1 MLRVVILSAHI
12 PPENADHPDTYVT
25 GSFREVVRDTRV
37 IQKEQAPV
45 WNETLLWYLDDEL
58 LDSESFATVQ
68 LREWNI
74 KTKARHFGSANISLA
89 GTVEKPNALITVRN
103 QALRDEELKPTGCTI
118 TVRISFSPPEPQIIP
133 GRKHDLGKFICCPVF
148 AKDSTLDDLAASPQQ
163 TGVAEVPTPT
173 PKKVLVNKKQL
184 FQVRVAILECRQ
196 LQENNIKPVV
206 KVCIGDHV
214 FRTRIKLGNNP
225 YYNEVFVQ
233 NFNETPLRLFDQY
246 ITIQVL
252 NSKAI
257 RADSLIGVFK
267 IEMGLVYESPGHALL
282 SKWLSLY
289 HPANLNAGL
298 RGYVK
303 VNLVV
308 LGAGD
313 HAPDTDQLVEA
324 SDSATSILQLAAMP
338 AARMA
343 TLQLYIYQAQ
353 DVPHMQQEGV
363 DYFRR
368 EDPTGTSV
376 DPSLEANF
384 AGKTLKT
391 NIVLGDAN
399 PMWNQL
405 MSFPMQMP
413 SMCDLIKLVILDGEQ
428 HGDGNILGTT
438 FISLSQIS
446 STGAEIEGDF
456 SGFLPCFGPSFL
468 TFYGSPKEFMGDDA
482 VPSKFSTAVE
492 EGVAYRGRVLVELS
506 TNMESIPVQIIEDI
520 PEDVVRRVERFL
532 PQRRYGLCV
541 VFYSATMLGDIKEE
555 IQFEVS
561 IGNYGNKFDGTCK
574 PFPSTTQYSH
584 AVYDGNYYY
593 YLPWYDTKPMV
604 AITSFWED
612 VGHRIECVNT
622 IEFIHTRLR
631 RNLET
636 LKAIRDARNPLVEV
650 AWKKLQKD
658 LVEDCK
664 KPLPGSESQTPATLL
679 DQQMRKLRLRLLQQ
693 IGKAAEKTSWKMPL
707 PKLIAK
713 AETWLSRLATVTTET
728 QIGIPDVMI
737 WMLCGERRVAHAR
750 VKPQTIMFSRAGLH
764 ARGGLCGKTH
774 TIFLKGAQAKGVDS
788 LIPAVLRVRMWFG
801 RMADSAEFMKCCE
814 GKIFVYAETY
824 ENQKKTHGIWGTRDL
839 TPYPSFSDVTGRVSL
854 PKDKFQLP
862 AGWKWDGEWAPEPQ
876 RRLLLDKEMNHT
888 EVLEEVYENQ
898 TRQPG
903 RRWRPA
909 PVPFSNARTSNGW
922 TCILLIFSDL
932 TAHPPHSTFFP
943 FPFKSG
949 APTPPKEEIVCPQGW
964 IFVEDWKVEVNR
976 AVDDGGWEYGVAL
989 PPAEFPHSWNASEKT
1004 YHTHRRRRWLRKR
1017 ARNLVKENQEQQ
1029 MTSFLQL
1036 HSIVKGRDEA
1046 WEYAPSTGWRFHLQR
1061 NPSDVFRRRCWRRK
1075 LEPESPGPA
1084 APIFLLEGSLGV
1096 DVEGQEKIRTTAVEK
1111 TEEKKEEKK
1120 VERRPSQ
1127 SLLKMNTPLL
1137 FCIFKRAPKSDAWVS
1152 ALSLPL
1158 WKVSGS
1164 SEATDSTEGQ
1174 RVETCRTVMLEFAG
1188 NHLPVFGHVSS
1199 LLDPVAHVSFL
1210 HMSQCTRCITGTLS
1224 PVWDQTLVFENV
1236 MIYGDPRAT
1245 EEDPPVVGVEIV
1257 DYNPSGR
1264 SDYFMGMSLCIPT
1277 VYLNLDS
1284 RQMPRLRRH
1293 PITREQKEAGQLL
1306 AAFELLMDK
1315 KDGSMGKHPPPA
1327 WKDGIYTIPKGIRP
1341 ILRLMA
1347 IEILAWGLRDMKNY
1361 NLLVI
1366 NNPSLIIEC
1375 GGESIHTPTIKNLH
1389 ENPNFPINIFL
1400 MKVYLPVDEDYAPP
1414 IELKVIDHREFGYK
1428 PVVGHATVRSLKQ
1441 YYCDPWEGKKAH
1453 DLRPQATSKVKRK
1466 RELNKYLYK
1475 PWSWKKLKEQKQKKL
1490 SCVVCTVS
1498 WPSLALQEVEEDE
1511 EEEVDWWS
1519 KYYVTM
1525 GDLAKSG
1532 NYLEKGFDSVKIYN
1546 CELEEVPEFQG
1557 FQDFCQTFRLYRGH
1571 VKDDDP
1577 VVGGEFKGLFR
1588 IYPIPE
1594 DPSIPPPPRQFQELP
1609 DNVCEACLVRVYI
1622 IRAFNLQPK
1631 DRNGLCDPY
1640 IWIKIGKQKVGDRE
1654 DYIPNTLEPI
1664 FGRMYE
1670 LLCYLPVEKD
1680 LKISFYD
1687 FDIFPPDDNIGDTT
1701 IDLENRLLSRYG
1713 ANCGLP
1719 QTYCVSGP
1727 SQWRDQLLPSELL
1740 ENYARMKNL
1749 PRPEIEEDGSRA
1761 FFMGRT
1767 YQLSTFE
1774 TKEPSHGYL
1783 GPAKE
1788 RLALHLLRTCGQVPE
1803 HIETRTL
1810 KNPACPGIDQGKVQ
1824 MWVDIFPEHLGEP
1837 GPPFDITPRKP
1848 KSYELR
1854 CIIWNTKDVDL
1865 EDTNIF
1871 GDRMSDIYVKGW
1883 LDGLEEDKQKTDIHY
1898 RSLTGEGNFNWRF
1911 VFTMDYLP
1919 MEQVCILTKKQ
1930 HFWSLDETM
1939 QKVPPKL
1946 IIQIWDND
1954 KFSADDF
1961 LGILELN
1968 LTSIPRPA
1976 KRPRDCTVK
1985 MLLEDSKATPASSFF
2000 GHHKP
2005 KRVSLFAQ
2013 KNLRGWW
2020 PCIVFE
2026 KDKPRVSGKVEMTLE
2041 LLREAEAEERPAGKG
2056 REEPNMNPFLKPPE
2070 RPETSFLWFTAP
2082 LKSLHFIIWQKSK
2095 WKLLIFLCCVCVLLL
2110 LAAFIYAA
2118 PGYLAMKLI
2127 NPMKD
2132 LHFQLPWGKH
2142 EKVTPEPLAPEAAPT
2157 VPTPELPPPSPK
2169 KLAPAHTRPP
2179 AHKKKTA
2186 APKKA
2191 IPVPKKIPAP
2201 KKTKPVPKKAIPVP
2215 KKTIPAP
2222 KKTIPAPK
2230 KTIPAPKKTKPS
2242 PKKAI
2247 PVPKKTK
2254 PSPKKA
2260 IPVPKKAI
2268 PSPKK
2273 AIPVPKKTAAV
2284 PKTILAPKKKTAA
2297 PKKTI
2302 PVPKKTTVP
2311 RKKKP
2316 AAP

>member
-1 MLRVVILSAHI
+1 MLRVVILSAYI

-25 GSFREVVRDTRV
+25 GSFREVERDTRV
-37 IQKEQAPV
+37 VQKEQNPV
-45 WNETLLWYLDDEL
+45 WNETLLWYLDDDS
-58 LDSESFATVQ
+58 LDSDSFAVVQ
-68 LREWNI
+68 LREWSI
-74 KTKARHFGSANISLA
+74 KAEARHFGSANVALA
-89 GTVEKPNALITVRN
+89 GTAVKPNVMITMKN
-103 QALRDEELKPTGCTI
+103 QALRDEQLKPTGCTI
-118 TVRISFSPPEPQIIP
+118 TVRVSFSPPEAKISPT
-133 GRKHDLGKFICCPVF
+133 RKHDFKKFICCPVF
-148 AKDSTLDDLAASPQQ
+148 AKDSVVEDLAGSPQQ
-163 TGVAEVPTPT
+163 AGVAEVPTPR
-173 PKKVLVNKKQL
+173 PKKELANKKQL
-184 FQVRVAILECRQ
+184 FQVRVGIMECRQ

-214 FRTRIKLGNNP
+214 FRTRIKIGNNP
-225 YYNEVFVQ
+225 YYNEVFVK

-267 IEMGLVYESPGHALL
+267 IEIGLVYESPGHALL

-289 HPANLNAGL
+289 DPANLNAGL

-303 VNLVV
+303 VNLCV

-313 HAPDTDQLVEA
+313 HAPDTDQLSEA
-324 SDSATSILQLAAMP
+324 SDSVTSVLQLAAMP

-343 TLQLYIYQAQ
+343 TLQLYIYQAH
-353 DVPHMQQEGV
+353 DVPQMQQGVV
-363 DYFRR
+363 DYFRA

-384 AGKTLKT
+384 AGKVLKT
-391 NIVLGDAN
+391 RIVLGNAN

-428 HGDGNILGTT
+428 HGDGQILGTT

-446 STGAEIEGDF
+446 STGAEMGNKNIRCSWPEIAPLPPLAFPLVLLWVAEDF

-468 TFYGSPKEFMGDDA
+468 TFYGTPKEFIMSAEDL
-482 VPSKFSTAVE
+482 PKKFNTDID

-506 TNMESIPVQIIEDI
+506 TNVEPIPVQRIDDI
-520 PEDVVRRVERFL
+520 PDDVVRRVERFL
-532 PQRRYGLCV
+532 PQCRYGLCV
-541 VFYSATMLGDIKEE
+541 VFYSATMLGDIKEQ

-574 PFPSTTQYSH
+574 PFSSTTQYSH

-593 YLPWYDTKPMV
+593 FLPWYDTKPMV
-604 AITSFWED
+604 AVTSSWED
-612 VGHRIECVNT
+612 VGHRIECMNT
-622 IEFIHTRLR
+622 IEFIHTRLKK
-631 RNLET
+631 NLDA
-636 LKAIRDARNPLVEV
+636 LKAMSHTHNPPVDM

-658 LVEDCK
+658 LMEDCK
-664 KPLPGSESQTPATLL
+664 KPLPGSDGRVPATVL
-679 DQQMRKLRLRLLQQ
+679 DQQMRKLRVRLLQQ
-693 IGKAAEKTSWKMPL
+693 ICKAAEKTSWKAPL

-713 AETWLSRLATVTTET
+713 AETWLNRLNMVTTET
-728 QIGIPDVMI
+728 QIGIPNVML
-737 WMLCGERRVAHAR
+737 WMLCGDRRVAHAR

-764 ARGGLCGKTH
+764 ARGRLCGKTH
-774 TIFLKGAQAKGVDS
+774 TIFLKGPHVNGDDS
-788 LIPAVLRVRMWFG
+788 PIPAVLRVRMWFG
-801 RMADSAEFMKCCE
+801 RMADSAEFMKYCE

-839 TPYPSFSDVTGRVSL
+839 TPYPSFSDVTGKVSL

-862 AGWKWDGEWAPEPQ
+862 MGWKWDGNWAVEPQ
-876 RRLLLDKEMNHT
+876 RRLLLDKETNRS
-888 EVLEEVYENQ
+888 EVLEDVYENQ

-909 PVPFSNARTSNGW
+909 AVPFSDA
-922 TCILLIFSDL
+922 
-932 TAHPPHSTFFP
+932 
-943 FPFKSG
+943 SG
-949 APTPPKEEIVCPQGW
+949 TPTPPKEDIACPPGW
-964 IFVEDWKVEVNR
+964 IFVEDWKVEENR
-976 AVDDGGWEYGVAL
+976 GVDDAGKSRWEYGVAI
-989 PPAEFPHSWNASEKT
+989 PPAEFPHSWNAAEKT

-1017 ARNLVKENQEQQ
+1017 CRNLAKENQEQR
-1029 MTSFLQL
+1029 MASFLHL
-1036 HSIVKGRDEA
+1036 HSDAKEKEET
-1046 WEYAPSTGWRFHLQR
+1046 WEYAPNTGWRFHLQR
-1061 NPSDVFRRRCWRRK
+1061 HPSDVFRRRCWRRK
-1075 LEPESPGPA
+1075 LAPETPTHA
-1084 APIFLLEGSLGV
+1084 APIFFLEGSLGV
-1096 DVEGQEKIRTTAVEK
+1096 DVESQGKTRQMEAEKV
-1111 TEEKKEEKK
+1111 EEKKEEKK

-1137 FCIFKRAPKSDAWVS
+1137 FCIFKS
-1152 ALSLPL
+1152 
-1158 WKVSGS
+1158 
-1164 SEATDSTEGQ
+1164 
-1174 RVETCRTVMLEFAG
+1174 
-1188 NHLPVFGHVSS
+1188 PVYFQLRCYLYQARDLVGTSVKGAA
-1199 LLDPVAHVSFL
+1199 DPVAHVSFL
-1210 HMSQCTRCITGTLS
+1210 HMSQCTRCIPGTLS
-1224 PVWDQTLVFENV
+1224 PVWDQTLVFENI

-1245 EEDPPVVGVEIV
+1245 EQDPPVVGVEVV

-1264 SDYFMGMSLCIPT
+1264 SDYFMGMSLCTP
-1277 VYLNLDS
+1277 VVHLNLDS
-1284 RQMPRLRRH
+1284 RRIPGS
-1293 PITREQKEAGQLL
+1293 IGTRSPEAGTRL
-1306 AAFELLMDK
+1306 
-1315 KDGSMGKHPPPA
+1315 DGSMGKHPPPA

-1389 ENPNFPINIFL
+1389 ENPNFPINIYL

-1428 PVVGHATVRSLKQ
+1428 PVVGYATVRSLSP
-1441 YYCDPWEGKKAH
+1441 YYCNPWEDRKAH
-1453 DLRPQATSKVKRK
+1453 CLPPKGISRFSAFCLHLAGGERF
-1466 RELNKYLYK
+1466 
-1475 PWSWKKLKEQKQKKL
+1475 
-1490 SCVVCTVS
+1490 
-1498 WPSLALQEVEEDE
+1498 PSMHGEVPEEE

-1525 GDLAKSG
+1525 GDLSKGG

-1546 CELEEVPEFQG
+1546 CELEEVPDFQG

-1571 VKDDDP
+1571 VKEDDP

-1588 IYPIPE
+1588 VYPIPE
-1594 DPSIPPPPRQFQELP
+1594 DPNVPPPPRQFQELP
-1609 DNVCEACLVRVYI
+1609 ENLCELCLVRVYI

-1640 IWIKIGKQKVGDRE
+1640 VWIKIGKQKIGERE
-1654 DYIPNTLEPI
+1654 DYIPNTLEPV

-1670 LLCYLPVEKD
+1670 LLCYIPVEKD

-1727 SQWRDQLLPSELL
+1727 TQWRDQLLPSELL

-1749 PRPEIEEDGSRA
+1749 PRPEIEEDGSQA

-1767 YQLSTFE
+1767 YQLSDFE
-1774 TKEPSHGYL
+1774 ITAPSHDYL

-1788 RLALHLLRTCGQVPE
+1788 RLALHLLHTCGLVPE

-1810 KNPACPGIDQGKVQ
+1810 QNPACPGIEQGKVQ

-1919 MEQVCILTKKQ
+1919 MEQVCVLTKKQ
-1930 HFWSLDETM
+1930 HFWSLDETL
-1939 QKVPPKL
+1939 QKIPPKL

-1954 KFSADDF
+1954 KLSADDF
-1961 LGILELN
+1961 LGVLELN

-1985 MLLEDSKATPASSFF
+1985 MILEDSTAAPATSFF
-2000 GHHKP
+2000 HRRKSKH
-2005 KRVSLFAQ
+2005 VSLFTQ

-2026 KDKPRVSGKVEMTLE
+2026 KDKPRGKVEMTLE
-2041 LLREAEAEERPAGKG
+2041 LLTEAEAEERPAGKG

-2095 WKLLIFLCCVCVLLL
+2095 WKLFIFLCCTCVLLL

-2118 PGYLAMKLI
+2118 PGYFAMKLI
-2127 NPMKD
+2127 SPMKD
-2132 LHFQLPWGKH
+2132 LKFQLPFGKQT
-2142 EKVTPEPLAPEAAPT
+2142 ETMPEPLAPESSPVVPIPELSTPAATTPAPAPKRKLPAPVKKPAAPARKPAAPVRKPAAPVKKT
-2157 VPTPELPPPSPK
+2157 AEPK
-2169 KLAPAHTRPP
+2169 KKTVAPV
-2179 AHKKKTA
+2179 KKTA
-2186 APKKA
+2186 AP
-2191 IPVPKKIPAP
+2191 V
-2201 KKTKPVPKKAIPVP
+2201 
-2215 KKTIPAP
+2215 
-2222 KKTIPAPK
+2222 
-2230 KTIPAPKKTKPS
+2230 
-2242 PKKAI
+2242 
-2247 PVPKKTK
+2247 
-2254 PSPKKA
+2254 
-2260 IPVPKKAI
+2260 
-2268 PSPKK
+2268 
-2273 AIPVPKKTAAV
+2273 KKTAAPV
-2284 PKTILAPKKKTAA
+2284 KKTVAPKKKTAA
-2297 PKKTI
+2297 PVRKTAAPMKKTAA
-2302 PVPKKTTVP
+2302 PKKKTVAPVKKTAVPKKNTAAPVKKTAAPVKKTVAP
-2311 RKKKP
+2311 KKKT
-2316 AAP
+2316 AAPVRKTAAPVKKTVAPVKKTAAPKKKTPVP